1 VLPPWAKPLWA
12 NTFRRGK
19 EMEEGRKEREAAE
32 EKKSRRRERGGTS
45 PGWPQKG
52 ENRDKV
58 KREANGRDKQITK

>member
-1 VLPPWAKPLWA
+1 
-12 NTFRRGK
+12 
-19 EMEEGRKEREAAE
+19 MEEGRKEREAAE

-45 PGWPQKG
+45 RTVCPRWPQKG